1 MHRFRNWREAI
12 QASQDAEAV
21 STLISEYVA
30 SIRRSD
36 LDGLSERCRR
46 LLTESD
52 ADIQAAAVT
61 LLREELAFSGNPESG
76 AVLHEIAH
84 TFAAASVRLGQL
96 LGHSPTLR

>member
-12 QASQDAEAV
+12 QASQDAECVA
-21 STLISEYVA
+21 TLISEYVA

-36 LDGLSERCRR
+36 LDGLSQHCRR
-46 LLTESD
+46 VLTD
-52 ADIQAAAVT
+52 PDTDIQAAAVT
-61 LLREELAFSGNPESG
+61 LLREELAFDGNAQLG

-96 LGHSPTLR
+96 LGHGPTPF

>member
-12 QASQDAEAV
+12 QSSQDPESVA
-21 STLISEYVA
+21 TLISEYVA

-36 LDGLSERCRR
+36 LDGLSERCRNV
-46 LLTESD
+46 LTD
-52 ADIQAAAVT
+52 ADGDIQAAAVT
-61 LLREELAFSGNPESG
+61 LLREELSFRGNAQLG

-96 LGHSPTLR
+96 LGHGSTLR